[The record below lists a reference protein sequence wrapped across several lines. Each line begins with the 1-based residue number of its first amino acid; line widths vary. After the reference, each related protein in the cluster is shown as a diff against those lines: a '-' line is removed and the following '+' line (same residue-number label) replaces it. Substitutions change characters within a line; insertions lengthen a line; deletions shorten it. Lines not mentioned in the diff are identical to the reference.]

1 MDDAKEESQQ
11 EVCNLTSTT
20 LSFDGV
26 PADDSPME
34 VSTSISPSM
43 VYNQSNSQADYG
55 EQFFEAIG
63 GRQLDRV
70 MQLLSKP
77 TTLGEG
83 HSPSTAACILEYL
96 STSEYDLPGT
106 DTMGRL
112 GCTRAKLYPL
122 HYALILLAS
131 APLEERRVR
140 YDISAVLVKVS
151 TAQQLD
157 SLVVECDNSAIHV
170 AANYS
175 LSSIAQLMIDRGAS
189 AVLVNSLGHR
199 PIDLAREPVTEAVL
213 MRPSAHTVST
223 RPLSPTSRGSA
234 FQLRFTKP
242 TNLTMGQRQ
251 TLHMSTT
258 TNNSRP
264 NNWPAQT
271 TRSPIMRMNTGK
283 TKEEE
288 EERKAYWAVTQSN
301 DRRSNSQNHSQ
312 CHDSDSTSG
321 SGDAII
327 IPNIEHQ
334 ELQPGRG
341 TTERSSEDLLSG
353 VALSPTNPTGPE
365 QFLNSEERP
374 VKVVLK
380 SILKRR
386 QSRPISPP
394 LSATESDQQQLTSF
408 PTPKKSVRWNEIARI
423 RVFFDVDQEDDSDN
437 YYGYSNGDNHR
448 MMHSEAENASGFGSE
463 FGCGCMNPQ
472 CQGYHVSDAGGDIE
486 QDQVVPDS
494 PIDGALV
501 PTLPPLSDETNPLI
515 SNPRYQP
522 ETQSPP
528 LAFACEHTT
537 EGSNIAETN
546 QHSEDTTREES
557 GESMSIESST
567 ASTPLTIY
575 HPQPTTAPK
584 GRGLRVDTSG
594 VVARPASPLSFF
606 LSPPISPPPP
616 GHGPVVS
623 SCTSKPSSP
632 QQLHTPSS
640 PSSISPLQPSTTS
653 FSDLYYGQETISKE
667 QPPHLLSS
675 APTSPLP
682 PVPPLQPIRT
692 MSPFR
697 HKDREL
703 KSLSLNALSDDDLKA
718 IGRVSA
724 AGYIHRLNEDAGGSG
739 GTSAGSGAGSAGG
752 HEGAPCPPSKDRV
765 LMGMQLK
772 RSSELSKA
780 LPALPSS
787 DSALSESTT
796 SPFDNLTALNSA
808 MNRGLPRL
816 AGQVAGRGYARLS
829 PKQRPPRRGSLTI
842 TDLPPPKPLLLRKK
856 GPPPTQ
862 GASSPGLNA
871 VSELHVPALT
881 EEPEE
886 EEGEN
891 GETKQGENLVEEPCA
906 LVPSESS
913 NALPVYSGKMFI
925 RVLGFKVLN
934 LPATSEPVYVYVS
947 LQNNSENSVSSPA
960 VKLSKKTRMGH
971 EFCIPVR
978 PSQELSLSIHVRP
991 DDHVVQSLSADMAMQ
1006 VGRQDGSRLSKVL
1019 SKSRSFMAL
1028 SNHSSTPLSSTLPTS
1043 TTTDGVGRA
1052 TPSPTPPAQ
1061 SRLLSLSTRKSFLP
1075 TLSSRHQ
1082 PSRSTTTSTASAVSA
1097 PTPNA
1102 APPRPSTP
1110 TTTTTTATATAATN
1124 AHPNHH
1130 SRSHSVDDGMIPMM
1144 MFSKFI
1150 SRADYSLARSG
1161 TIHFDKIRKR
1171 LGEGNPV
1178 HWSFEMLNDW
1188 HSTVLHEPT
1197 SRPGSV
1203 DLSNGGSGTRRSIG
1217 DKTSSVSSAS
1227 ILVGV
1232 LELQLCFLPG
1242 ISVDDAP
1249 KTLEDV
1255 ETDLSVRRWKRHLWK
1270 EGHLSYLS
1278 RRGKGWRRDFYR
1290 MIGDALIQ
1298 HDESLRVLRA
1308 MDLSKAVDVKVSS
1321 PVDSAVQPSQALST
1335 STSTAPDSSSS
1346 SQGPTVT
1353 EGQLLSPPQSPTP
1366 LSPAATLPSLMS
1378 ATIPVITVP
1387 GSFVPTVASQPSAT
1401 AATSTSANDMN
1412 KRQFV
1417 IEFSGGERIC
1427 LAADSEHERG
1437 QWIQA
1442 IRCVLDRVPLATTH
1456 HYSP

>member
-43 VYNQSNSQADYG
+43 VHNQSNSQEDYG
-55 EQFFEAIG
+55 EQLFEAIG
-63 GRQLDRV
+63 
-70 MQLLSKP
+70 
-77 TTLGEG
+77 
-83 HSPSTAACILEYL
+83 
-96 STSEYDLPGT
+96 
-106 DTMGRL
+106 
-112 GCTRAKLYPL
+112 
-122 HYALILLAS
+122 
-131 APLEERRVR
+131 
-140 YDISAVLVKVS
+140 
-151 TAQQLD
+151 
-157 SLVVECDNSAIHV
+157 
-170 AANYS
+170 
-175 LSSIAQLMIDRGAS
+175 
-189 AVLVNSLGHR
+189 
-199 PIDLAREPVTEAVL
+199 
-213 MRPSAHTVST
+213 
-223 RPLSPTSRGSA
+223 
-234 FQLRFTKP
+234 
-242 TNLTMGQRQ
+242 
-251 TLHMSTT
+251 
-258 TNNSRP
+258 
-264 NNWPAQT
+264 
-271 TRSPIMRMNTGK
+271 GK

-301 DRRSNSQNHSQ
+301 DRRSSSQNHSQ

-341 TTERSSEDLLSG
+341 TTERSSAGLLSG

-365 QFLNSEERP
+365 QSLNSEERP
-374 VKVVLK
+374 GKVVLK

-394 LSATESDQQQLTSF
+394 LSATDSDQQQLTSF
-408 PTPKKSVRWNEIARI
+408 PTPKNSVRWNEIARI

-472 CQGYHVSDAGGDIE
+472 CQGYHASDAGGDIE

-494 PIDGALV
+494 PIDGAPV
-501 PTLPPLSDETNPLI
+501 PTSPPLSDETNPLI

-528 LAFACEHTT
+528 LAPACEHTT
-537 EGSNIAETN
+537 EGSNISETN
-546 QHSEDTTREES
+546 QHGEDTTREES

-567 ASTPLTIY
+567 TSTPLTIH

-594 VVARPASPLSFF
+594 VVARPTSPHSFF

-623 SCTSKPSSP
+623 SCTSNPSSP

-640 PSSISPLQPSTTS
+640 PSSISPLQPSTAS

-724 AGYIHRLNEDAGGSG
+724 AGYIHRMNEDAGGSG
-739 GTSAGSGAGSAGG
+739 GTNAGNGAGSGGG

-787 DSALSESTT
+787 DSALSESII

-862 GASSPGLNA
+862 GAPSPGLNA

-886 EEGEN
+886 EEGVN

-947 LQNNSENSVSSPA
+947 LQSNSENAVSSPA
-960 VKLSKKTRMGH
+960 VKLSKKTRIGH

-1082 PSRSTTTSTASAVSA
+1082 PSRSTATSTASAVSA

-1110 TTTTTTATATAATN
+1110 TTTTTTATAATN

-1150 SRADYSLARSG
+1150 SRTDYSLARSG

-1197 SRPGSV
+1197 SRPSSV
-1203 DLSNGGSGTRRSIG
+1203 DLSNGGRGVKRSIG

-1308 MDLSKAVDVKVSS
+1308 MDLSKAVDVKISS

-1335 STSTAPDSSSS
+1335 PTNTA
-1346 SQGPTVT
+1346 QGLTVT

-1366 LSPAATLPSLMS
+1366 LSPAATLPSLVS

-1387 GSFVPTVASQPSAT
+1387 NSLAPTVASQPSAT
-1401 AATSTSANDMN
+1401 AATTTSANDMN

-1456 HYSP
+1456 HHSP